1 MAVNVTVS
9 MDSIDLTNAQNTL
22 VTGGQ
27 VDNLQGL
34 LKAAARSNSSFD
46 PGPIDGK
53 GGSKT
58 KEAVGNFQEAKAK
71 PKDFK
76 VGEITWKALIQDKS

>member
-1 MAVNVTVS
+1 
-9 MDSIDLTNAQNTL
+9 MDFIDLTNAQTTL

-34 LKAAARSNSSFD
+34 LKAAARNNPSFD

-53 GGSKT
+53 GGSQT
-58 KEAVGNFQEAKAK
+58 KNAVGAFQEAKAA

-76 VGEITWKALIQDKS
+76 VGEKTWKALIQDKS